1 MRRSSE
7 GQAAFARAEEREDE
21 DWMEEASR
29 MQLRALREVGIA
41 PTQRNLALLRSTAL
55 EHPELAL
62 YVRNNKCRQGAL
74 AVGDRA
80 PVLQLHELDGTPR
93 RFPAE
98 ATARPQVVFA
108 GSVS

>member
-1 MRRSSE
+1 
-7 GQAAFARAEEREDE
+7 
-21 DWMEEASR
+21 

-41 PTQRNLALLRSTAL
+41 PNQRNLALLRSTAL

-62 YVRNNKCRQGAL
+62 YVRNNKCRQGSL
-74 AVGDRA
+74 AVGDRS

-93 RFPAE
+93 RFPVE